1 MFKLKNVK
9 LKPKLISLFVAVGV
23 IPLAVVGVWSAI
35 LSSDALMEGQYS
47 QLRALRDVK
56 HSELSNYFN
65 DRRVDLQVLTHTVE
79 SLERESLR
87 KLESVRV
94 NQAQAA
100 ENYLRQIN
108 VTPEMLTPG
117 GEVADALQEIT
128 ANRQGLGE
136 TGETYFAQRA
146 GERIILRSDITTMSD
161 ELVFGYDATEI
172 APQYL
177 EAAVDGEEGTEVF
190 VDSSGKLVMASY
202 APMDVPGMDWG
213 VVTKEDLR
221 EAITPEIEGSAGDYY
236 DNFVEEYGYY
246 DLFLINPDG
255 YIFYSVAEEADF
267 QTNILTGPYAES
279 SLGVAVREAAEA
291 EDFAFGD
298 FEPYEPSGGEP
309 AAFIADAVMN
319 QGKVSLF
326 VALQLPLDRVNSIMQ
341 ERTGMGE
348 TGETYLVGPDKL
360 MRSDSFLDPENHSVS
375 ASFSNPQTGS
385 VDTVAANEA
394 LQGTTDAKI
403 ITDYV
408 GGQVLSAYRPVQVYD
423 TTWALLAEINETE
436 VRQPVRSLI
445 VSIIIVGAVA
455 AVLVAVLALL
465 IALSIARPM
474 IKGVDFAREVAEG
487 DLTTTIDVDQKDE
500 IGMLADALRNMVQRL
515 RGVVNDIA
523 GASNNVSSGSQQ
535 LSSSAQE
542 MSQGSTEQAA
552 NTEEVSSSMEEMD
565 SNIQQNADNA
575 AETQKIAEKASK
587 DAERGGQSVQQT
599 VEAMRNIAEK
609 IGIIEEIARNTNLLA
624 LNAAIE
630 AARAGEHGKG
640 FAVVAAEVRRL
651 AERSQKAAA
660 EISDLSGNSVAVAE
674 EAGQLL
680 QALVP
685 DITKTAELV
694 QEISA
699 ASAEQ
704 RSGSQQVTQAITQL
718 DQVVQQNAS
727 QAEEMSSMA
736 EELSGQADQ
745 LQQTISFFTVGRD
758 GGSGRGG
765 TAAQGGE
772 SRAQRGAS
780 GGGEATTG
788 HSARA
793 LPQSTGRSGG
803 GSGAA
808 AGASGGSPAAG
819 SRGGSQSGGS
829 SRSSSQGQSTGAA
842 RTGGEEETGIT
853 VAQNGGSHD
862 ESDEDF
868 EEF

>member
-1 MFKLKNVK
+1 MFRLKNVK
-9 LKPKLISLFVAVGV
+9 LKPKLISLFLAVGV
-23 IPLAVVGVWSAI
+23 IPLAVVGVWSAL
-35 LSSDALMEGQYS
+35 LSSDALMEGQYG
-47 QLRALRDVK
+47 QLRAVRDVK
-56 HSELSNYFN
+56 QSELKNYFH
-65 DRRVDLQVLTHTVE
+65 DRRVDLEVLTHTVE
-79 SLERESLR
+79 SLEREALR
-87 KLESVRV
+87 KLEAVRS

-100 ENYLRQIN
+100 ENYLRQVN
-108 VTPEMLTPG
+108 VSADMLVPG
-117 GEVADALQEIT
+117 GELARTLQEIT

-136 TGETYFAQRA
+136 TGETYFGQRV
-146 GERIILRSDITTMSD
+146 GDRIILRSDITTMGD
-161 ELVFGYDATEI
+161 NLVFGYDATEI
-172 APQYL
+172 APEYF

-190 VDSSGKLVMASY
+190 LDSSGKLVMASY
-202 APMDVPGMDWG
+202 APLNVAGMNWG
-213 VVTKEDLR
+213 IVTKEDVD
-221 EAITPEIEGSAGDYY
+221 EAITPEIEGTTGDYY
-236 DNFVEEYGYY
+236 DIFVEEYGYY
-246 DLFLINPDG
+246 DLFLIDPDG
-255 YIFYSVAEEADF
+255 YIFYTVAEEADY
-267 QTNILTGPYAES
+267 QTNILTGPYSDS
-279 SLGVAVREAAEA
+279 SLGNAVREAAEA

-309 AAFIADAVMN
+309 AAFIADAVVN
-319 QGKVSLF
+319 QGELSLF
-326 VALQLPLDRVNSIMQ
+326 VALQLPLDQVNTIMQ

-360 MRSDSFLDPENHSVS
+360 MRSDSFLDQESHSVS
-375 ASFSNPQTGS
+375 ASFGNPDTGS

-403 ITDYV
+403 ITDYL
-408 GGQVLSAYRPVQVYD
+408 GGQVLSAYRPVEVYD
-423 TTWALLAEINETE
+423 TTWALLAEINEAE

-445 VSIIIVGAVA
+445 VSIIIVGLVA
-455 AVLVAVLALL
+455 AVLVAILALL
-465 IALSIARPM
+465 IAMSIARPM
-474 IKGVDFAREVAEG
+474 IKGVDFARSVAEG
-487 DLTTTIDVDQKDE
+487 DLAANIDVDQKDE
-500 IGMLADALRNMVQRL
+500 IGMLADALRGMVQRL
-515 RGVVNDIA
+515 RGVVSDIS
-523 GASNNVSSGSQQ
+523 GASDNVSSGSQQ

-575 AETQKIAEKASK
+575 AETQKIAEKAAK
-587 DAERGGQSVQQT
+587 DAEQGGKSVQQT

-680 QALVP
+680 EALVP

-745 LQQTISFFTVGRD
+745 LQQTISFFSLGSAGAQAGA
-758 GGSGRGG
+758 GGVMAAGARRAKGTSGGAESSGEKSGRGE
-765 TAAQGGE
+765 Q
-772 SRAQRGAS
+772 Q
-780 GGGEATTG
+780 
-788 HSARA
+788 A
-793 LPQSTGRSGG
+793 LPQSTARASGQ
-803 GSGAA
+803 SGAA
-808 AGASGGSPAAG
+808 AGTAEGRASGAQSAGGQGSAG
-819 SRGGSQSGGS
+819 RPKKGKQ
-829 SRSSSQGQSTGAA
+829 
-842 RTGGEEETGIT
+842 EETGIT
-853 VAQNGGSHD
+853 VPLNTGQQE
-862 ESDEDF
+862 ESDDDF